1 MPVLSPFESEL
12 TEASVTLTST
22 LIERLVQ
29 HQGVEKVCGVQSP
42 WLPLS
47 FWSTIRCYFNGDD
60 HWPNMANP
68 MELYR
73 VKLIVSCPACTCLP
87 MRNGLVNEV
96 EFLRLT
102 FKKW

>member
-47 FWSTIRCYFNGDD
+47 FWSTIRCVTSMVTITGQI
-60 HWPNMANP
+60 WQI
-68 MELYR
+68 LWSC
-73 VKLIVSCPACTCLP
+73 IVLS
-87 MRNGLVNEV
+87 
-96 EFLRLT
+96 
-102 FKKW
+102 